1 MIVQMNSGTFESN
14 IQLIKYIYIFFFKWC
29 DIRPSVGT
37 HTQNLCSAFNPSK
50 VHTHSSEHTH
60 AHTHREHTPGAVGS
74 QCCGARGAVGG
85 SVPCSRSHLSR
96 GIKGGESAVHS
107 LPPPTYNSCRIW
119 NSNSQPFDHES
130 DSLNIRPRLPH
141 PVLPSSVYFTIY
153 IILWYTAACA
163 SHYCVKTHYV
173 MFCRVLFSVEYF
185 TIHMPLKTGCAY
197 MCQWQCHCNAKML
210 CHLMLKG

>member
-1 MIVQMNSGTFESN
+1 M
-14 IQLIKYIYIFFFKWC
+14 
-29 DIRPSVGT
+29 GT

-141 PVLPSSVYFTIY
+141 LFPTLFCRQVCILPSTLYSDTQRHVPATTVSKHTMSCSVEFCFQWNISQSTCPWK
-153 IILWYTAACA
+153 LDVPTCA
-163 SHYCVKTHYV
+163 SGNATV
-173 MFCRVLFSVEYF
+173 MQRCYA
-185 TIHMPLKTGCAY
+185 T
-197 MCQWQCHCNAKML
+197 
-210 CHLMLKG
+210 